1 MQTVTPQQHNLYD
14 CLNGKKYLI
23 DFYQR
28 HYVWDKE
35 TVTILL
41 KDIFFVFN
49 SCYEQH
55 KQNDLTQETLSNF
68 NWYYLNT
75 YITNNVD
82 GNVFIVDGQQRLTT
96 LSLILVS
103 LFHITD
109 NENHKNVLKNCIA
122 GVDAFSGNIYLI
134 DNDKRKDVMESVF
147 MNREFKKDNQSVTE
161 ANIYARYQDIYKY
174 LKGELRDDKK
184 RIEAFTLYVL
194 YRLILV
200 QLNIPQQDT
209 PMIFEVINDRGVGLR
224 PFEILKGKLLGKL
237 SKTETD
243 SYSDLWDQAL
253 LFVKEKEDSFFD
265 DYFKSQ
271 YITKKNSKVEAEIR
285 NEYHRYI
292 FLDNSIGNDLKFRFS
307 DKEYKSNIKK
317 FISENLQYYTR
328 LYSKILNSSDEFMI
342 YLREAHNISGQNEI
356 LLAAC
361 TLNDPEEDN
370 KIKLIAQEFD
380 RLYVALRLNGVY
392 DSNSFQEISYFLNG
406 EIKGKN
412 MNTYREI
419 FDGIIKKSIQ
429 ESRNTT
435 SITSLLDYNVFLKRD
450 YSTMDRRFLRY
461 IFARI
466 EKYVCDNI
474 NESMKND
481 VIYISTKTGNKTG
494 YHIEHILSHNAA
506 NRNYFDNEEEFESS
520 RNLLGGL
527 LLLKG
532 VDNISSG
539 NEEYQN
545 KLKTYSSGLIWG
557 HTLCA
562 DFYHNNNAIKQ
573 FNKKLKDI
581 YGIEITPI
589 EVFDKQA
596 LEQRNKLLFSIIKII
611 WELD

>member
-28 HYVWDKE
+28 HYVWDKD

-41 KDIFFVFN
+41 NDIFFVFD
-49 SCYEQH
+49 SCYEQYN
-55 KQNDLTQETLSNF
+55 QDDLTQETLSNF

-75 YITNNVD
+75 YITNDID

-96 LSLILVS
+96 LTLIL
-103 LFHITD
+103 LRLLHITS
-109 NENHKNVLKNCIA
+109 NENHKSILKNCIA

-134 DNDKRKDVMESVF
+134 DNDKRKDVMESIYT
-147 MNREFKKDNQSVTE
+147 NKEFKKLNPSVTE
-161 ANIYARYQDIYKY
+161 KNIYDRYQDISKY
-174 LKGELRDDKK
+174 LDLKLNDEKK
-184 RIEAFTLYVL
+184 IEAFTLYIL

-237 SKTETD
+237 GKVD
-243 SYSDLWDQAL
+243 IDFYSDLWDKAM
-253 LFVKEKEDSFFD
+253 LFVQKNEDAFFD

-285 NEYHRYI
+285 NGYHRYI
-292 FLDNSIGNDLKFRFS
+292 FLNNNIANDLKFRLS
-307 DKEYKSNIKK
+307 DKECKNNIKK
-317 FISENLQYYTR
+317 FISENLQYCTK
-328 LYSKILNSSDEFMI
+328 LYNKILNSSDEFMI
-342 YLREAHNISGQNEI
+342 YLREIHNISGQNEI

-361 TLNDPEEDN
+361 RLNDSEEDD
-370 KIKLIAQEFD
+370 KIKVIAKEFD

-392 DSNSFQEISYFLNG
+392 NSNAFQEISYFLNG

-412 MNTYREI
+412 INNYREI
-419 FDGIIKKSIQ
+419 FNEIIKKSIQ

-435 SITSLLDYNVFLKRD
+435 SVTSLLDYNVFLKRD
-450 YSTMDRRFLRY
+450 YSSMDRRFLRY

-466 EKYVCDNI
+466 EKYLCANI

-481 VIYISTKTGNKTG
+481 VIYISTKTGNKTA
-494 YHIEHILSHNAA
+494 YHIEHILSHNAT
-506 NRNYFDNEEEFESS
+506 NRNYFSNEEEFESS

-532 VDNISSG
+532 LDNISSG
-539 NEEYQN
+539 NEEYKD
-545 KLKTYSSGLIWG
+545 KLKTYSSGLTWG
-557 HTLCA
+557 HTLCT

-573 FNKKLKDI
+573 FNKELKDT

-589 EVFDKQA
+589 EEFDKQA

-611 WELD
+611 WELS

>member
-28 HYVWDKE
+28 HYVWDKD

-41 KDIFFVFN
+41 NDIFFVFD
-49 SCYEQH
+49 SCYEQYN
-55 KQNDLTQETLSNF
+55 QDDLTQETLSNF

-75 YITNNVD
+75 YITNDID

-96 LSLILVS
+96 LTLIL
-103 LFHITD
+103 LRLLHITS
-109 NENHKNVLKNCIA
+109 NENHKSILKNCIA

-134 DNDKRKDVMESVF
+134 DNDKRKDVMESIYT
-147 MNREFKKDNQSVTE
+147 NKEFKKLNPSVTE
-161 ANIYARYQDIYKY
+161 KNIYDRYQDISKY
-174 LKGELRDDKK
+174 LDSKLNDEKK
-184 RIEAFTLYVL
+184 IEAFTLYIL

-237 SKTETD
+237 GKVD
-243 SYSDLWDQAL
+243 IDFYSDLWDKAM
-253 LFVKEKEDSFFD
+253 LFVQKNEDAFFD

-285 NEYHRYI
+285 NGYHRYI
-292 FLDNSIGNDLKFRFS
+292 FLNNNIANDLKFRLS
-307 DKEYKSNIKK
+307 DKECKNNIKK
-317 FISENLQYYTR
+317 FISENLQYYTK
-328 LYSKILNSSDEFMI
+328 LYNKILNSSDEFMI
-342 YLREAHNISGQNEI
+342 YLREIHNISGQNEI

-361 TLNDPEEDN
+361 RLNDSEEDD
-370 KIKLIAQEFD
+370 KIKVIAKEFD

-392 DSNSFQEISYFLNG
+392 NSNAFQEISYFLNG

-412 MNTYREI
+412 INNYREI
-419 FDGIIKKSIQ
+419 FNEIIKKSIQ

-435 SITSLLDYNVFLKRD
+435 SVTSLLDYNVFLKRD
-450 YSTMDRRFLRY
+450 YSSMDRRFLRY

-466 EKYVCDNI
+466 EKYLCANI

-481 VIYISTKTGNKTG
+481 VIYISTKTGNKTA
-494 YHIEHILSHNAA
+494 YHIEHILSHNAT
-506 NRNYFDNEEEFESS
+506 NRNYFSNEEEFESS

-532 VDNISSG
+532 LDNISSG
-539 NEEYQN
+539 NEEYKD
-545 KLKTYSSGLIWG
+545 KLKTYSSGLTWG
-557 HTLCA
+557 HTE
-562 DFYHNNNAIKQ
+562 YV
-573 FNKKLKDI
+573 NK
-581 YGIEITPI
+581 
-589 EVFDKQA
+589 VVA
-596 LEQRNKLLFSIIKII
+596 
-611 WELD
+611 

>member
-28 HYVWDKE
+28 HYVWDKD

-41 KDIFFVFN
+41 NDIFFVFD
-49 SCYEQH
+49 SCYEQYN
-55 KQNDLTQETLSNF
+55 QDDLTQETLSNF

-75 YITNNVD
+75 YITNDID

-96 LSLILVS
+96 LTLIL
-103 LFHITD
+103 LRLLHITS
-109 NENHKNVLKNCIA
+109 NENHKSILKNCIA

-134 DNDKRKDVMESVF
+134 DNDKRKDVMESIYT
-147 MNREFKKDNQSVTE
+147 NKEFKKLNLSVTE
-161 ANIYARYQDIYKY
+161 KNIYDRYQDISKY
-174 LKGELRDDKK
+174 LDLKLNDEKK
-184 RIEAFTLYVL
+184 IEAFTLYIL

-237 SKTETD
+237 GKVD
-243 SYSDLWDQAL
+243 IDFYSDLWDKAM
-253 LFVKEKEDSFFD
+253 LFVQKNEDAFFD

-285 NEYHRYI
+285 NGYHRYI
-292 FLDNSIGNDLKFRFS
+292 FLNNNIANDLKFRLS
-307 DKEYKSNIKK
+307 DKECKNNIKK
-317 FISENLQYYTR
+317 FISENLQYCTK
-328 LYSKILNSSDEFMI
+328 LYNKILNSSDEFMI
-342 YLREAHNISGQNEI
+342 YLREIHNISGQNEI

-361 TLNDPEEDN
+361 RLNDSEEDD
-370 KIKLIAQEFD
+370 KIKVIAKEFD

-392 DSNSFQEISYFLNG
+392 NSNAFQEISYFLNG

-412 MNTYREI
+412 INNYREI
-419 FDGIIKKSIQ
+419 FNEIIKKSIQ
-429 ESRNTT
+429 ESRNT
-435 SITSLLDYNVFLKRD
+435 SSVTSLLDYNVFLKRD
-450 YSTMDRRFLRY
+450 YSSMDRRSRRY

-466 EKYVCDNI
+466 EKYLCANI

-481 VIYISTKTGNKTG
+481 VIYISTKTGNKTA
-494 YHIEHILSHNAA
+494 YHIEHILSHNAT
-506 NRNYFDNEEEFESS
+506 NRNYFSNEEEFESS

-532 VDNISSG
+532 LDNISSG
-539 NEEYQN
+539 NEEYKD
-545 KLKTYSSGLIWG
+545 KLKTYSSGLTWG
-557 HTLCA
+557 HTLCT

-573 FNKKLKDI
+573 FNKELKDT

-589 EVFDKQA
+589 EEFDKQA

-611 WELD
+611 WELS